1 MRRGRTPAAA
11 PIDDDSPTDQEL
23 IDLWLNERELPPD
36 VTGARLSSI
45 VRLARVTADTRLA
58 MARARQEDAE
68 YHSWDE
74 TVEIVQYVMRQA
86 WDRLSPL
93 CGEQPLRELDEVCLD
108 YLRSRH
114 P

>member
-1 MRRGRTPAAA
+1 MFT
-11 PIDDDSPTDQEL
+11 TEQEL
-23 IDLWLNERELPPD
+23 PADIG
-36 VTGARLSSI
+36 GARLASI

-68 YHSWDE
+68 YHSWEE
-74 TVEIVQYVMRQA
+74 TVEIVRYVMRQA
-86 WDRLSPL
+86 WDRLVPL